1 MTNRGTARRMKIT
14 IEKEEVP
21 TPTREGKLNSLS
33 HKERHPN
40 DKGIR
45 RENKNVNYKRGKA
58 RKVPAWIKK
67 QDVRLVIA
75 WNSIYNA
82 MEIGDACPK
91 CEVKGRTGT
100 IIWKGRTKHRP
111 LHPRCNNGCLVI
123 FTGDEIN
130 TEEEE

>member
-1 MTNRGTARRMKIT
+1 MNKGTARL
-14 IEKEEVP
+14 
-21 TPTREGKLNSLS
+21 TREGNDINLS
-33 HKERHPN
+33 HEERHPN
-40 DKGIR
+40 DDGVRKKNKGI
-45 RENKNVNYKRGKA
+45 NYSKGKA
-58 RKVPAWIKK
+58 KK
-67 QDVRLVIA
+67 IPSWASKHDVRLAVG

-82 MEIGDACPK
+82 MELGDACPK
-91 CEVKGRTGT
+91 CETKGREGT